1 MSSSEPRRQFLG
13 AFNLFQATQD
23 DKFIM
28 ENGPPCYDTWTMML
42 AMTASSFPRNR
53 ETAIA
58 DQYDNQ
64 QSTGSIVVSNPLK
77 CAGEAVDIAE

>member
-1 MSSSEPRRQFLG
+1 
-13 AFNLFQATQD
+13 
-23 DKFIM
+23 
-28 ENGPPCYDTWTMML
+28 MML

-64 QSTGSIVVSNPLK
+64 QSGIVVSNPLK
-77 CAGEAVDIAE
+77 CACAAVDMAE

>member
-1 MSSSEPRRQFLG
+1 MSQPTR
-13 AFNLFQATQD
+13 D
-23 DKFIM
+23 DKFIV

-64 QSTGSIVVSNPLK
+64 QYGIVVSNPLK
-77 CAGEAVDIAE
+77 CACAAVDMAE